1 MSQETLISQLKEKF
15 PEAFLDI
22 TEFVGEK
29 ILHLK
34 SQNILLVLTA
44 LKSAGYNFLADLTA
58 IDNLTLGGFER
69 FAVSYHLLCHE
80 TAERVTVKAYV
91 SEEKPTLPSVESLWK
106 TADWQE
112 REVFDLYGIN
122 NIQPIWA
129 DSFLKSISNAKM
141 GVNLS
146 RGDPTKYYSSDRIIF
161 EEHPDLTRIMNPDD
175 YEGYPLRKDYPRL
188 GRKER
193 DDFPVVDR
201 GIQKKKPLE

>member
-22 TEFVGEK
+22 TEFAGEK

-112 REVFDLYGIN
+112 REVFDLYGI
-122 NIQPIWA
+122 
-129 DSFLKSISNAKM
+129 
-141 GVNLS
+141 
-146 RGDPTKYYSSDRIIF
+146 IF